1 MLSGGLI
8 LLSAYVLVPVAIAWL
23 IVRANVRTI
32 AKAYGIWIGFLVV
45 AFGLLSSTSFSEGI
59 GWSLIIAM
67 FYTTPV
73 VPVLC
78 LIMNIWSW
86 SRARLAAA

>member
-1 MLSGGLI
+1 MAGL
-8 LLSAYVLVPVAIAWL
+8 VL
-23 IVRANVRTI
+23 IVPYVILPVLLAWGLVRADLRTI

-45 AFGLLSSTSFSEGI
+45 AFGLLSSTSLSEGI

-73 VPVLC
+73 VPMLC
-78 LIMNIWSW
+78 LIMNIWAW
-86 SRARLAAA
+86 ARARIAPV

>member
-1 MLSGGLI
+1 
-8 LLSAYVLVPVAIAWL
+8 
-23 IVRANVRTI
+23 VRADFRTI

-59 GWSLIIAM
+59 GWSLFIAM

-73 VPVLC
+73 IPVLC
-78 LIMNIWSW
+78 LIMNIWTW
-86 SRARLAAA
+86 ARARFAAPA